1 MVYTPN
7 EALDRTALL
16 KAGQTVIIISAVAGR
31 NKTGAYYDVIT
42 TEGKTYRTFS
52 KYLMDDLKELG
63 KNPDFNFAEG
73 FAVEVKGHT
82 AEESG
87 NAYMTFETPSKQ
99 DIEAILKQFPITPG
113 KNKGKQKPL
122 DAE

>member
-16 KAGQTVIIISAVAGR
+16 KAGQTVIIISAESGR
-31 NKTGAYYDVIT
+31 NKTGAYYDVTT

-52 KYLMDDLKELG
+52 KYLMDDLKELS
-63 KNPDFNFAEG
+63 KNPDFAFADG

-87 NAYMTFETPSKQ
+87 NSYMTFETPSKQ
-99 DIEAILKQFPITPG
+99 DIEAILKQFPIEAG
-113 KNKGKQKPL
+113 KRKGKQKPL